1 MKRLNISDEL
11 FSRFIDGKTSETE
24 EKQLLKEIAENP
36 EMMEEF
42 IAISK
47 GSRLTDQKPFRNPN
61 FVTAKQNIKN
71 SLSAEKSSNVN
82 PFVNRKRR
90 FRILATAAATIAIVL
105 ITSMI
110 YLLMR
115 PVVDQNTFAQDAA
128 MIDSTYTQAEEN
140 YIHMAKNE
148 VSDSTALKSIS
159 KTSESELNTQN
170 EVGEALSEES
180 YIVQR
185 EELYYAAAQETNK
198 LSVVKPNKGD
208 YSILCKNLDR
218 SFLFEWTASNVQKIH
233 FKVVNSQGKTIAEV
247 TDPSVRYYELTYRS
261 IYPESKLNW
270 VLSVTY
276 KDNAQ
281 DIQKGKI
288 NIDYNVKNE

>member
-47 GSRLTDQKPFRNPN
+47 GSSLTDQKPFQNPN

-71 SLSAEKSSNVN
+71 SLSAEKFSNVN

-90 FRILATAAATIAIVL
+90 FRILVTAAATIAIVL

-115 PVVDQNTFAQDAA
+115 PVVDQNTFVQDAA

-140 YIHMAKNE
+140 YIYMAKNE
-148 VSDSTALKSIS
+148 VSDSTALKLIS
-159 KTSESELNTQN
+159 KTSESELNTPN

-185 EELYYAAAQETNK
+185 EELYYAAAQEANN

-218 SFLFEWTASNVQKIH
+218 SFLFEWKASNVQKIH
-233 FKVVNSQGKTIAEV
+233 FKVVNSQGKTVAEV
-247 TDPSVRYYELTYRS
+247 TDPSVKCYELIYRS
-261 IYPESKLNW
+261 VYPESQLNW
-270 VLSVTY
+270 TLSVTY
-276 KDNAQ
+276 KDNTQ

-288 NIDYNVKNE
+288 NIDYNVKNQ

>member
-47 GSRLTDQKPFRNPN
+47 GSSLTDQKPFQNPN

-71 SLSAEKSSNVN
+71 SLSAEKFSNVN

-90 FRILATAAATIAIVL
+90 FRILVTAAATIAIVL

-115 PVVDQNTFAQDAA
+115 PVVDQNTFVQDAA

-140 YIHMAKNE
+140 YIYMAKNE
-148 VSDSTALKSIS
+148 VSDSTALKLIS
-159 KTSESELNTQN
+159 KTSESELNTPN

-185 EELYYAAAQETNK
+185 EELYYAAAQEANN

-208 YSILCKNLDR
+208 Y
-218 SFLFEWTASNVQKIH
+218 
-233 FKVVNSQGKTIAEV
+233 
-247 TDPSVRYYELTYRS
+247 
-261 IYPESKLNW
+261 
-270 VLSVTY
+270 
-276 KDNAQ
+276 
-281 DIQKGKI
+281 
-288 NIDYNVKNE
+288 

>member
-47 GSRLTDQKPFRNPN
+47 GSSLTDQKPFRNPN

-90 FRILATAAATIAIVL
+90 FRILVTAAATIAIVL

-115 PVVDQNTFAQDAA
+115 PVVDQNTFVQDAA

-140 YIHMAKNE
+140 YIYMAKNE
-148 VSDSTALKSIS
+148 VSDSTALKLIS
-159 KTSESELNTQN
+159 KTSESELNTPN

-185 EELYYAAAQETNK
+185 EELYYAAAQEANN

-218 SFLFEWTASNVQKIH
+218 SFLFEWKASNVQKIH
-233 FKVVNSQGKTIAEV
+233 FKVVNSQGKTVAEV
-247 TDPSVRYYELTYRS
+247 TDPSVKCYELIYRS
-261 IYPESKLNW
+261 VYPESQLNW
-270 VLSVTY
+270 DLLVTY
-276 KDNAQ
+276 KDNTQ

-288 NIDYNVKNE
+288 NINYNVKNQ

>member
-47 GSRLTDQKPFRNPN
+47 GSSLTDQKPFQNPN

-71 SLSAEKSSNVN
+71 SLSAEKFSNVN

-90 FRILATAAATIAIVL
+90 FRILVTAAATIAIVL

-115 PVVDQNTFAQDAA
+115 PVVDQNTFVQDAA

-140 YIHMAKNE
+140 YIYMAKNE
-148 VSDSTALKSIS
+148 VSDSTALKLIS
-159 KTSESELNTQN
+159 KTSESELNTPN

-185 EELYYAAAQETNK
+185 EELYYAAAQEANN

-218 SFLFEWTASNVQKIH
+218 SFLFEWKASNVQKIH

-247 TDPSVRYYELTYRS
+247 TDPSVKCYELIYRS
-261 IYPESKLNW
+261 VYPESQLNW
-270 VLSVTY
+270 TLSVTY
-276 KDNAQ
+276 KDNTQ

-288 NIDYNVKNE
+288 NINYNVKNQ

>member
-47 GSRLTDQKPFRNPN
+47 GSSLTDQKPFQNPN

-71 SLSAEKSSNVN
+71 SLSAEKFSNVN
-82 PFVNRKRR
+82 PFVNHKRR
-90 FRILATAAATIAIVL
+90 FRILVTAAATIAIVL

-115 PVVDQNTFAQDAA
+115 PVVDQNTFVQDAA

-140 YIHMAKNE
+140 YIYMAKNE
-148 VSDSTALKSIS
+148 VSDSTALKLIS
-159 KTSESELNTQN
+159 KTSESELNTPN

-185 EELYYAAAQETNK
+185 EELYYAAAQEANN

-218 SFLFEWTASNVQKIH
+218 SFLFEWKASNVQKIH

-247 TDPSVRYYELTYRS
+247 TDPSVKCYELIYRS
-261 IYPESKLNW
+261 VYPESQLNW
-270 VLSVTY
+270 TLSVTY
-276 KDNAQ
+276 KDNTQ

-288 NIDYNVKNE
+288 NIDYNVKNQ

>member
-47 GSRLTDQKPFRNPN
+47 GSSLTDQKPFRNPN

-71 SLSAEKSSNVN
+71 SLSAEKTSNVN

-90 FRILATAAATIAIVL
+90 FRILVTAAATIAIVL

-115 PVVDQNTFAQDAA
+115 PVVDQNTFVQDAA

-140 YIHMAKNE
+140 YIYMAKNE
-148 VSDSTALKSIS
+148 VSDSTALKLIS
-159 KTSESELNTQN
+159 KTSESELNTPN

-180 YIVQR
+180 YIIQR
-185 EELYYAAAQETNK
+185 EELYYAAAQVANN

-218 SFLFEWTASNVQKIH
+218 SFLFEWKASNVQKIH
-233 FKVVNSQGKTIAEV
+233 FKVVNSQGKTVAEV
-247 TDPSVRYYELTYRS
+247 TDPSVKCYELIYRS
-261 IYPESKLNW
+261 VYPESQLNW
-270 VLSVTY
+270 TLSVTY
-276 KDNAQ
+276 KDNTQ

-288 NIDYNVKNE
+288 NIDYNVKNQ